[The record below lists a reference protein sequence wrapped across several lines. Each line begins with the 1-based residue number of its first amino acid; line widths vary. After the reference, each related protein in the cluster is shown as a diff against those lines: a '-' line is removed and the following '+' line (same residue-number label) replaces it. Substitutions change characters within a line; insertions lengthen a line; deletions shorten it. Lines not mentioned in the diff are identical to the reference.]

1 MTAPTVRD
9 LIQRLTDELEHATDH
24 NYQQAFKA
32 QARAF
37 LASELSPA
45 ARSVLN
51 AAFHAYDDENLYYA
65 TEEQHAGHIGAAVL
79 KAAANAVAP
88 EAMPHRRKIRDELLS
103 IAAQLETFIS
113 ENE

>member
-1 MTAPTVRD
+1 MTAPTARD
-9 LIQRLTDELEHATDH
+9 LIERLTDELEHATDH
-24 NYQQAFKA
+24 HYQQALKI

-37 LASELSPA
+37 LASDLSPA

-51 AAFHAYDDENLYYA
+51 AAFHACYDKNLYYL
-65 TEEQHAGHIGAAVL
+65 TEKQHAGHIGAAVL

-88 EAMPHRRKIRDELLS
+88 EAMPHRRTIRDELLS
-103 IAAQLETFIS
+103 IAARLETFIS